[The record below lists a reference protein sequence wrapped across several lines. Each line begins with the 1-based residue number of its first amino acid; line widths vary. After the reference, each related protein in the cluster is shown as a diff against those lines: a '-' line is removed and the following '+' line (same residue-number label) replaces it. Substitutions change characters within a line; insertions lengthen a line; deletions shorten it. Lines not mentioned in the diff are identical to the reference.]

1 MKQTIGLVMAVLA
14 VGFSVSAGLVD
25 SVSTPFGLTASGQ
38 WQTDGFQVAWDI
50 SPNGDRM
57 WRYRYEFT
65 KPAGASLKKDVS
77 YLIIQVSDTMTAQ
90 DISGGWVPGWYE
102 TGSPSTP
109 GLPRAIWGVKV
120 ELDDHNSFSFDS
132 TRAPMWGDFYAKGG
146 TSQQGTVWNVVYNSD
161 FGVWVSNANDYDQ
174 TPVDAWQRL
183 LYKVLVPD
191 TIPEP
196 PTMIILALGAV
207 LLRKRK

>member
-1 MKQTIGLVMAVLA
+1 MKQTIGLVMTVLA

-50 SPNGDRM
+50 SPKGDRM

-65 KPAGASLKKDVS
+65 KPAGASLKKDIS

-109 GLPRAIWGVKV
+109 GLPGAIWGVKV
-120 ELDDHNSFSFDS
+120 EHPG
-132 TRAPMWGDFYAKGG
+132 AHVGG
-146 TSQQGTVWNVVYNSD
+146 LLCQRRHLTVRN
-161 FGVWVSNANDYDQ
+161 GLERCLQ
-174 TPVDAWQRL
+174 QRL
-183 LYKVLVPD
+183 RS
-191 TIPEP
+191 
-196 PTMIILALGAV
+196 LGV
-207 LLRKRK
+207 ESE